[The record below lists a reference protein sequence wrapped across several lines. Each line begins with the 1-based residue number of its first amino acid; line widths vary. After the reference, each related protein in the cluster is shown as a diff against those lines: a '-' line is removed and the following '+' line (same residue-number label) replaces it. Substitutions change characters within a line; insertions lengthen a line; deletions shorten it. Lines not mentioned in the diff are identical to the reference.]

1 MPFPPP
7 LSRCAVITEFA
18 RDVLAQR
25 GVKVV
30 VPGEKERVVVS
41 LAEETNEADVQ
52 MEEKNGAEEPAVTAA
67 VGEKC
72 DVRGINFLQCN
83 GRGADFIAV
92 FISKRVKKYQFKNT
106 IVQLIQFIYV

>member
-1 MPFPPP
+1 MHFSPS

-18 RDVLAQR
+18 REVLAQR

-30 VPGEKERVVVS
+30 VPGERERVVVS

-52 MEEKNGAEEPAVTAA
+52 MEEKKKNGAEEPAVTAA

-72 DVRGINFLQCN
+72 EVRCHGINFLT
-83 GRGADFIAV
+83 A
-92 FISKRVKKYQFKNT
+92 
-106 IVQLIQFIYV
+106 